1 MRGRKGEQEEE
12 RVKIKLDRQ
21 DWFPQLGI
29 QSCHLLDNWPCRGT
43 EGRGQV
49 PGVHLPQQKSG
60 LGLPGGELENLKWEA
75 PGQPERLSPLG
86 LTLGGAASTQGCG
99 GLRCE
104 GAPPESPG

>member
-1 MRGRKGEQEEE
+1 MRGRKGEQKEE

-49 PGVHLPQQKSG
+49 PGVHLPQQKPG
-60 LGLPGGELENLKWEA
+60 LGLPG
-75 PGQPERLSPLG
+75 Q
-86 LTLGGAASTQGCG
+86 
-99 GLRCE
+99 
-104 GAPPESPG
+104 

>member
-1 MRGRKGEQEEE
+1 MTSILLMATWDLKKKKSRMRGRKGEQEEE

-60 LGLPGGELENLKWEA
+60 LGLPG
-75 PGQPERLSPLG
+75 R
-86 LTLGGAASTQGCG
+86 
-99 GLRCE
+99 
-104 GAPPESPG
+104 